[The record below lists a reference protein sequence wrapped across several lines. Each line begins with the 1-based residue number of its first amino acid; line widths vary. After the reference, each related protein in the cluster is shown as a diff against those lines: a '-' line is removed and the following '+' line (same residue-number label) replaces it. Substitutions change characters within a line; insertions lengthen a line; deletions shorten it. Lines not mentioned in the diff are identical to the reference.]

1 MHEVGSLSN
10 GFGKDS
16 TVGDPCERVV
26 KEYFTIAE
34 EKTGIFAGLY
44 CFFITVWGR
53 PYILSNDFWEC
64 S

>member
-44 CFFITVWGR
+44 CF
-53 PYILSNDFWEC
+53 L
-64 S
+64 

>member
-1 MHEVGSLSN
+1 MCIRDRTICIPEVHEVGLLSN

-44 CFFITVWGR
+44 CF
-53 PYILSNDFWEC
+53 L
-64 S
+64 